1 MTFEELA
8 EVWGEFPKRGRIL
21 FLFSSRV
28 MRTEHQDGNGEFA
41 DALDRYVK
49 ADFGDLPW
57 ALQDEFGVYAE
68 TTFFEKWMR
77 GGEIDDQT
85 LCRNQNVSGTGN
97 AV

>member
-8 EVWGEFPKRGRIL
+8 EVWAEFPKRGRIL
-21 FLFSSRV
+21 FLFSSRF
-28 MRTEHQDGNGEFA
+28 MRNEHQDPNGEFA

-49 ADFGDLPW
+49 ADFTDLPW

-77 GGEIDDQT
+77 GGEVAGPEARQ
-85 LCRNQNVSGTGN
+85 V
-97 AV
+97 